1 MSVKSGKQATKGAE
15 YSENSDESETTID
28 SVDSVELPP
37 MKTDKASVK
46 SNSSRSSRNSKPPK
60 VIDEDSEDDESESD
74 KQPKKSKKLIES
86 DDETNDETVDETNDD
101 ETNDEEE
108 DNKKESKKNSK
119 KDNKKESK
127 KDDKKQVEKKDKIKP
142 NEWNEIKEQIKVPNK
157 KQFYSSPVMNAIKW
171 MVDNLHKEVGEKGL
185 IKRNPKDKS
194 ETVVKNISSK
204 DFDKEF
210 GNEYY
215 KAFAKS
221 YVIKAA
227 LRNVLSKHKDA
238 RISIDNK
245 TKTLKIADKKDT
257 FINLVNYSEDIND
270 IEEFNKLTK
279 DIYYNINKNKLT
291 INKIEAKDSKKV
303 DDYKLLLEFL
313 ELENNEGINAYNIA
327 KSKNYKHLVDFVE
340 FDFIYYDSEHD
351 ITKTI
356 NEEEFIESFAEKE
369 EGKIITKKYR
379 QLFDENVL
387 KQPFNVFDN
396 RIAILKNNDFIDESK
411 YEELI
416 KDVSEKCEES
426 ENENIQRL
434 GTIMTKQTYINIVK
448 ECYIP
453 NKFMLRVFTKLFN
466 SSMFIEALT
475 KEFAPIA
482 FIFGPYYCDIPGIHT
497 TDNAK
502 KFEDI
507 KKENN
512 NKKKQKTLYR
522 NFRKKIFSEITY
534 ISESLDKE
542 NGIWTALIENDI
554 KNNFWLSS
562 DAEFS
567 GKSSTKQPQKKIT
580 KKETEK
586 KQTKKPMKKVEDSDN
601 DEDSSED
608 SEEVKPKKQTKQQ
621 QKKQTKK
628 ETEKKQPKKQQKKP
642 IKKVEDSDSD
652 GDNSENSEDSE
663 EVKPKKQQQ
672 KKVFKKIESSSDE
685 DSD

>member
-1 MSVKSGKQATKGAE
+1 MSVKSGKQTIKDAE
-15 YSENSDESETTID
+15 YSEDSDESETIID
-28 SVDSVELPP
+28 SVDSVEELPP
-37 MKTDKASVK
+37 AKTDKASIK

-60 VIDEDSEDDESESD
+60 IIDEDTEDDESESD
-74 KQPKKSKKLIES
+74 KPSKKSKKLIES
-86 DDETNDETVDETNDD
+86 DDETNDETNNETNDD

-108 DNKKESKKNSK
+108 NNKKNSK
-119 KDNKKESK
+119 KDNKKDDK
-127 KDDKKQVEKKDKIKP
+127 KDDKNKVEKKDKIKP

-215 KAFAKS
+215 KAFVKS

-227 LRNVLSKHKDA
+227 LRKILSKHEDA

-351 ITKTI
+351 ISKVI
-356 NEEEFIESFAEKE
+356 NEEEFIESYAEKE
-369 EGKIITKKYR
+369 ENKIITKKYR
-379 QLFDENVL
+379 QLFDENIL

-396 RIAILKNNDFIDESK
+396 RIAILKNNDFIDENR

-426 ENENIQRL
+426 KNENIQRL
-434 GTIMTKQTYINIVK
+434 GTIMTKQTYINIVDK
-448 ECYIP
+448 CYIP

-475 KEFAPIA
+475 KEFASIA
-482 FIFGPYYCDIPGIHT
+482 FIFGPYYCDIPGIHAP
-497 TDNAK
+497 DNVK

-507 KKENN
+507 KEENN
-512 NKKKQKTLYR
+512 NKKKQKILYK

-542 NGIWTALIENDI
+542 NGIWTALIETDI
-554 KNNFWLSS
+554 ENNFWLSS
-562 DAEFS
+562 DAKFV
-567 GKSSTKQPQKKIT
+567 KSSTKQQPQKKIT

-586 KQTKKPMKKVEDSDN
+586 KQTKKPIKKVENSDN
-601 DEDSSED
+601 DEDDTED

-628 ETEKKQPKKQQKKP
+628 ETEKKQQKKP
-642 IKKVEDSDSD
+642 IKKVEDSDND
-652 GDNSENSEDSE
+652 EDDTEDSE
-663 EVKPKKQQQ
+663 EVKPKKQTKQQQ

-685 DSD
+685 DSE